1 MWHWQKEF
9 PDHLCLSNICTP
21 VLGHIWFVT
30 YGREVARKRETKS
43 TCFECLCWHDPQLAK
58 SWFCEWIA
66 FTSKSYSVLSMELFI
81 SWFWICKKNGKAYGQ
96 CVEMRKTSVNCQLH
110 EITFVS
116 AFFLQTWLN
125 LRQNDDE
132 LEGSNKRLAAME
144 REEPSE
150 LSGKDISSELAHSF
164 LMTGLGISCRLKM
177 FKNILP
183 KLAEIFEH
191 CKLNRHL
198 TWTFWRTLAPR
209 VNTSALGRFH
219 VFWICRKGVCGKPLW
234 FFKLDKGFASGH
246 KHVRQGTKCTIK
258 FWRKR
263 AKNAGCQSNFLHDQL
278 QGAIQQNL
286 ASHAAASRTLQ
297 HHLSPVSSSVEAD
310 YAAKSR

>member
-1 MWHWQKEF
+1 MDSVLKCAKLRLTVNFHEILLFLLSFCKHGWTFDKTTTNWRGQTKAGSNGKRRTFGAVWKRYFIRACAFF
-9 PDHLCLSNICTP
+9 PDDR
-21 VLGHIWFVT
+21 LG
-30 YGREVARKRETKS
+30 
-43 TCFECLCWHDPQLAK
+43 D
-58 SWFCEWIA
+58 
-66 FTSKSYSVLSMELFI
+66 
-81 SWFWICKKNGKAYGQ
+81 
-96 CVEMRKTSVNCQLH
+96 
-110 EITFVS
+110 
-116 AFFLQTWLN
+116 
-125 LRQNDDE
+125 
-132 LEGSNKRLAAME
+132 
-144 REEPSE
+144 
-150 LSGKDISSELAHSF
+150 
-164 LMTGLGISCRLKM
+164 SCRLKM